1 MPKVI
6 GLVPTVAILLAGVAA
21 GTVVFSRKAAGRG
34 SDLESTDPLRE
45 ALGDLDNR
53 LAAQKSATASRFAQL
68 EMRLDEHA
76 SKLAQVPTMG
86 QVVQAMEQVL
96 AKTIASLDERLTTQ
110 AQSIE
115 VLKNTL
121 SQTDS
126 LLERVLES
134 LDSLRTTEE

>member
-1 MPKVI
+1 MLKVI
-6 GLVPTVAILLAGVAA
+6 GLVPTVAILVAVVAA

-45 ALGDLDNR
+45 ELGVLDNR
-53 LAAQKSATASRFAQL
+53 LAAQRSATASRFAQL

-121 SQTDS
+121 SQTDG

-134 LDSLRTTEE
+134 LDSLRTKGE